1 MRLAVNLSIGWLTAL
16 NTHSLF
22 QMLRWSM
29 NLFRIRGI
37 QLALHWLFP
46 AALAYYAWQG
56 WTAAGA
62 AGAAWSVAMVLAFF
76 GCVVLHELGHSFTA
90 QSFGVNVRRILLTPI
105 GGMAEFDSIPRSPRS
120 ELLITLA
127 GPAVNFLIAAL
138 LAIFVRFPGGIS
150 QWNPAGFPLG
160 VGELGRYL
168 LVANLVM
175 GCFNLLPIFPM
186 DGGRILRA
194 LLATRFSYVNATFW
208 AMSIGKVLAALAVI
222 AALYY
227 ESYLVASLF
236 TVILVIGDAE
246 YRHVKRSDAARAHW
260 AETMR
265 RLYQEPPLLHP

>member
-1 MRLAVNLSIGWLTAL
+1 
-16 NTHSLF
+16 
-22 QMLRWSM
+22 M

-37 QLALHWLFP
+37 QLAVHWTFP
-46 AALAYYAWQG
+46 LALAYYAQQG
-56 WTAAGA
+56 WKAAGTV
-62 AGAAWSVAMVLAFF
+62 GATWSVALVLAFF

-90 QSFGVNVRRILLTPI
+90 QRFAVKVRRILLTPI
-105 GGMAEFDSIPRSPRS
+105 GGMAEFDSIPRDPRS

-127 GPAVNFLIAAL
+127 GPAVNFVIAAL
-138 LAIFVRFPGGIS
+138 LAIFVRFPGGIF
-150 QWNPAGFPLG
+150 QWDPTGLPLG

-227 ESYLVASLF
+227 ESYSAATLF
-236 TVILVIGDAE
+236 TFILIVGDAE
-246 YRHVKRSDAARAHW
+246 YRHVKRSDAAKAHW
-260 AETMR
+260 AETLR
-265 RLYQEPPLLHP
+265 RLYHEPPLLHP

>member
-1 MRLAVNLSIGWLTAL
+1 
-16 NTHSLF
+16 
-22 QMLRWSM
+22 
-29 NLFRIRGI
+29 
-37 QLALHWLFP
+37 
-46 AALAYYAWQG
+46 
-56 WTAAGA
+56 
-62 AGAAWSVAMVLAFF
+62 
-76 GCVVLHELGHSFTA
+76 
-90 QSFGVNVRRILLTPI
+90 
-105 GGMAEFDSIPRSPRS
+105 
-120 ELLITLA
+120 
-127 GPAVNFLIAAL
+127 VNFVIAAL

-246 YRHVKRSDAARAHW
+246 YRHVKRSDAAKANW

-265 RLYQEPPLLHP
+265 RLYHEPPLLHP

>member
-1 MRLAVNLSIGWLTAL
+1 
-16 NTHSLF
+16 
-22 QMLRWSM
+22 M

-56 WTAAGA
+56 WTVAGT
-62 AGAAWSVAMVLAFF
+62 AGAAWSVAMVMAFF

-90 QSFGVNVRRILLTPI
+90 QCFGVKVRRILLTPI

-120 ELLITLA
+120 ELLITFA
-127 GPAVNFLIAAL
+127 GPAVNFVIAAL
-138 LAIFVRFPGGIS
+138 LAIFVRFPGGIL
-150 QWNPAGFPLG
+150 QWDPAGLPLG
-160 VGELGRYL
+160 LGEFGRYL
-168 LVANLVM
+168 LIANLVM

-222 AALYY
+222 AAIYY

-246 YRHVKRSDAARAHW
+246 YRHVKRSDAAKAHW
-260 AETMR
+260 AETLR